1 MSEMRIL
8 QNWYST
14 RALQDMIFAT
24 FAFIARLLFTTYRR
38 RMRQTSLSTNSQT
51 EVGRSKERMAMH
63 NAAYFV

>member
-1 MSEMRIL
+1 LQNVIISEMRIL

-51 EVGRSKERMAMH
+51 
-63 NAAYFV
+63 